1 MDVVSSTYHHI
12 FLYLACLVRPP
23 ETIIV
28 HGQFSDVKIRL
39 SLRPEHL
46 TRNLKISL
54 ETSTLFN
61 MNFHPG
67 NINLKKISFFLSDEG
82 LAIETSASCYF
93 YGDNGPFAAERSR
106 GIRPPNWKANDALGH
121 VTQSL
126 QI

>member
-1 MDVVSSTYHHI
+1 MDVVSCTYHHI
-12 FLYLACLVRPP
+12 FRHLVCLVRTPK
-23 ETIIV
+23 TIIV

-39 SLRPEHL
+39 SLRPKHL

-61 MNFHPG
+61 MNFLPG
-67 NINLKKISFFLSDEG
+67 KINFKKISFFLSDEG

-126 QI
+126 QT

>member
-12 FLYLACLVRPP
+12 FLHLVCLVRTP

-67 NINLKKISFFLSDEG
+67 NINLKKNYFFLSDEA

-93 YGDNGPFAAERSR
+93 YGDNGPFAAE
-106 GIRPPNWKANDALGH
+106 
-121 VTQSL
+121 
-126 QI
+126 